1 MQKKDLHDEFI
12 DELCKKVPK
21 RADLINLV
29 SDILKLEKESI
40 YRRLARKVNFS
51 IREMGILA
59 KELNISI
66 DRLLYK
72 EEDHQW
78 LPVALAIPLKL
89 DSMDC

>member
-1 MQKKDLHDEFI
+1 MINKKDLHDDFI
-12 DELCKKVPK
+12 DELYRKIPK
-21 RADLINLV
+21 RVDLINLL
-29 SDILKLEKESI
+29 SDILRLEKESI

-72 EEDHQW
+72 EEEHQW
-78 LPVALAIPLKL
+78 LPVVLEYP
-89 DSMDC
+89 